1 MNANNFKRII
11 IIGIIFSFLYSFFVV
26 FNFDRTNYSKYEIP
40 YNNLIKGDSAHYFL
54 KAEIFKENLDSN
66 QALDLAGEYQ
76 ASIFYPISL
85 GFFYNFIDEKI
96 FFDKKINQSK
106 VINTKKKKIL
116 FLFFQISVFF
126 YSVFFL
132 IKKLN
137 LEISSNFTQ
146 LAALFLI
153 FEPSIFPYHSMFLT
167 ESFYLSFINF
177 MLGYLVSPSLKL
189 FDNFLF
195 GFVIGLSY
203 LLKTVSLLLIIP
215 ISIYLL
221 FCFKKKF
228 LLSFLAIIFGYSLV
242 LGFLGY
248 SNYQRS
254 NLFYITPTQSLD
266 APYWYMSHIIDSK
279 TKNISEEAAYKQKIK
294 KEKKWIKENEINLL
308 VESDRIKLAKYK
320 QNYTNQIF
328 KDNPQELFKYI
339 FKKSFQFLI
348 ISPTWQFKYL
358 KMNFVDKDYWK
369 TNKNNFLLIIDIVYS
384 LFIYLILLAGFFYSK
399 KFLNKKFWFLLF
411 FLCLYFFFLMSW
423 TGVGRYNLPIIC
435 LSALYFSFGI
445 RFIYENLIKKFVN

>member
-1 MNANNFKRII
+1 MKETSFKKII
-11 IIGIIFSFLYSFFVV
+11 ILGLICSFLYSCFVV
-26 FNFDRTNYSKYEIP
+26 FNYDRINYTKNNIP

-54 KAEIFKENLDSN
+54 KAEIFKENLESN
-66 QALDLAGEYQ
+66 KTLDLAGEYQ
-76 ASIFYPISL
+76 ASVFYPVSI
-85 GFFYNFIDEKI
+85 GFFYNLIGEDV
-96 FFDKKINQSK
+96 FFEKKINKNK
-106 VINTKKKKIL
+106 VVNTTKKKIL

-126 YSVFFL
+126 CSVFFL

-137 LEISSNFTQ
+137 LEISRNFTQ

-153 FEPSIFPYHSMFLT
+153 FEPSIFPYHSMFMT

-177 MLGYLVSPSLKL
+177 MLGYLVRPSLKI

-203 LLKTVSLLLIIP
+203 LLKTVSLFLIIP
-215 ISIYLL
+215 ISIYLF

-242 LGFLGY
+242 ISFLGY

-266 APYWYMSHIIDSK
+266 APYWYISHIIDSK
-279 TKNISEEAAYKQKIK
+279 TKNISEEDAYQQKIE
-294 KEKKWIKENEINLL
+294 KEQKWVIQNNINLK

-328 KDNPQELFKYI
+328 KDNPLELFKYI
-339 FKKSFQFLI
+339 FDKSFQFLI
-348 ISPTWQFKYL
+348 TSPTWQFKFF

-369 TNKNNFLLIIDIVYS
+369 TNNHNFLLMIDIVYS
-384 LFIYLILLAGFFYSK
+384 LFLYLILLAGFFYSK
-399 KFLNKKFWFLLF
+399 KLLNKKFWFLLF
-411 FLCLYFFFLMSW
+411 FLCLYFFFLMGW

-435 LSALYFSFGI
+435 LSALYFSFGM
-445 RFIYENLIKKFVN
+445 RFMYDNLIKKFIN